1 MAYVVPVGR
10 FAAVLVLALAGAF
23 AALAT
28 AALAANCE
36 PQKKHNAVDMARARS
51 VVLRTADFGAGW
63 TSKPSSSS
71 GNPRCKDFAPDES
84 DLVETGSADSP
95 DFQKGLRYVSSSA
108 ALYKTASQAQ
118 TSWNRVVKPGLLR
131 CLGSIFEKGATTATV
146 TTKILAEGTLSFPK
160 LAPRA
165 AAYRLTFSAA
175 SQGVTLKGAV
185 DLILL
190 GKGRIDAVM
199 ISVSFGIPPLA
210 DERRLA
216 ALMAHRL

>member
-1 MAYVVPVGR
+1 VVVI
-10 FAAVLVLALAGAF
+10 VLACAGS
-23 AALAT
+23 
-28 AALAANCE
+28 ALAASRE
-36 PQKKHNAVDMARARS
+36 PQKQHNALDMAKARS

-63 TSKPSSSS
+63 KASPSNSSA
-71 GNPRCKDFAPDES
+71 GGTPRCKDFEPDES

-95 DFQKGLRYVSSSA
+95 DFQRSQRYVSSSA
-108 ALYKTASQAQ
+108 GLFKTAGQAQ

-131 CLGSIFEKGATTATV
+131 CLGSIFEKGATSRGV
-146 TTKILAEGTLSFPK
+146 TTKILTKGTLSFPK

-199 ISVSFGIPPLA
+199 ISVSFGKPPLA
-210 DERRLA
+210 DEQRLA